1 MFVSSYSTYIQTN
14 TETKSTKR
22 EDKTSNYASS
32 FSTKTTEESVPESAK
47 RASLPVDYIAKN
59 NNFYTKLF
67 LEKNQNEQNN
77 QTKELTHKFIDQS
90 TLQDAKKA
98 YTQTSKIP
106 SLFRETFITFDKTLL
121 TESEN
126 SQGTQEL
133 KDAKMRKLMINTY
146 VANDNYYKITA

>member
-14 TETKSTKR
+14 TN
-22 EDKTSNYASS
+22 DKNVKQKDVSYGKDSGFSS
-32 FSTKTTEESVPESAK
+32 KLLKESVADTAK
-47 RASLPVDYIAKN
+47 NASLPVDYIARN

-67 LEKNQNEQNN
+67 LEEHQDEQSA

-98 YTQTSKIP
+98 YTQAPKMT
-106 SLFRETFITFDKTLL
+106 SLFRETFLALDKTQLA
-121 TESEN
+121 EAKP
-126 SQGTQEL
+126 SQNTQDF

-146 VANDNYYKITA
+146 IANENYYKITA

>member
-14 TETKSTKR
+14 ASNKNVRQKESEYENRSAFSSKLY
-22 EDKTSNYASS
+22 EKTPAVATNG
-32 FSTKTTEESVPESAK
+32 
-47 RASLPVDYIAKN
+47 ASLPVDYIAKN

-67 LEKNQNEQNN
+67 LENHQDQQSA

-98 YTQTSKIP
+98 YTQAPKMT
-106 SLFRETFITFDKTLL
+106 SLFRETFLALDKTQL
-121 TESEN
+121 EEAKP
-126 SQGTQEL
+126 SQNTQDF

-146 VANDNYYKITA
+146 IANENYYKITA

>member
-14 TETKSTKR
+14 TN
-22 EDKTSNYASS
+22 DKNVKQKDVGYGKDSGFSS
-32 FSTKTTEESVPESAK
+32 KLLKESVADTAK
-47 RASLPVDYIAKN
+47 NASLPVDYIARN

-67 LEKNQNEQNN
+67 LEKHQDEQSA

-98 YTQTSKIP
+98 YTQAPKMT
-106 SLFRETFITFDKTLL
+106 SLFRETFLALDKTQLA
-121 TESEN
+121 EVKP
-126 SQGTQEL
+126 SQNTQDF

-146 VANDNYYKITA
+146 IANENYYKITA